1 MLPQPYKKQLNIEIM
16 PNTGDSFITTLLQA
30 HLEWGEHRHTNSR
43 GIVIG
48 EGYLQI
54 PADVAYDFEIT
65 NNHSAIRS
73 AEYDFSTSDDY
84 IVNEKLL
91 AAGNQHRVE
100 YAKQFQG
107 SGNLKLLGNWFN
119 HIDAQIGDQIEI
131 RFISPTEILL
141 TRI

>member
-1 MLPQPYKKQLNIEIM
+1 MLPQRTEKQLNNINM

-54 PADVAYDFEIT
+54 PAEFAYQFDIT
-65 NNHSAIRS
+65 NNSFLARS
-73 AEYDFSTSDDY
+73 AEYDFSTADHFL
-84 IVNEKLL
+84 IGEKLL
-91 AAGNQHRVE
+91 ASGNQHRSE
-100 YAKQFQG
+100 FAKQFQG
-107 SGNLKLLGNWFN
+107 SNNLKLLGNWYN